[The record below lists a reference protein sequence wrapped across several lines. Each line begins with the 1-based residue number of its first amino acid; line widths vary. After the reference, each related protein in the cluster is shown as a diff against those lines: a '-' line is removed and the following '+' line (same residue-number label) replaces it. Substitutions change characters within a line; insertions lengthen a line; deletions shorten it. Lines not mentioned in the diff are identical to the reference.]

1 MSIITVGSPFYNR
14 APSMSVP
21 IPPVVPVEIT
31 KFKRPPSFYNQWQAN
46 EGIPIHK
53 VFHIE
58 HLTEVELGDW
68 KRFGCRGA
76 FVNLADA
83 HITTA
88 AILEI
93 APGAETKPVKHMF
106 ETLVYVVEGK
116 GRTTVSQAGYPDAE
130 ASWSDRGLFSPPLNT
145 TYVHKNLDRSR
156 PARLLM
162 VSNAPL
168 VLSLYHNE
176 KAVFESPIVF
186 DDRFRG
192 QGDFFADLGK
202 YIGGRLWR
210 TNFVPDVR
218 EFALI
223 TWKERGAGAKS
234 FHLSMADNTMACHL
248 SEFEVG
254 TYKKAHRHGPG
265 AHVVILQGEG
275 YSLLW
280 EEGKERIKVDWRE
293 GSMFSPPEWW
303 YHQHFNTGPEPARYL
318 ALRRGGSPEHPL
330 KLGMSGGQNEE
341 DGGPDQIEYE
351 DEDPTIRDT
360 YAQELSKR
368 GVTLQMPNITYN
380 RK

>member
-1 MSIITVGSPFYNR
+1 MSIE
-14 APSMSVP
+14 
-21 IPPVVPVEIT
+21 PPPLVPVEVT
-31 KFKRPPSFYNQWQAN
+31 PFKRPPSFYNQWQAT

-58 HLTEVELGDW
+58 RLTDVELGDW
-68 KRFGCRGA
+68 HRFGCRGA
-76 FVNLADA
+76 FVNLADS

-93 APGAETKPVKHMF
+93 APGASTRPVKHMF
-106 ETLVYVVEGK
+106 EALVYAVEGQ
-116 GRTTVSQAGYPDAE
+116 GRTTVIQDGYGQAE
-130 ASWSDRGLFSPPLNT
+130 ASWSERSLFSPPLNT
-145 TYVHKNLDRSR
+145 TYVHHNTGKT

-186 DDRFRG
+186 DDRFDGR
-192 QGDFFADLGK
+192 GDFFADPGK

-210 TNFVPDVR
+210 TNFVQDVR
-218 EFALI
+218 EFSLI
-223 TWKERGAGAKS
+223 TWKARGAGAKS
-234 FHLSMADNTMACHL
+234 FHLSMAENTMACHL

-303 YHQHFNTGPEPARYL
+303 YHQHFNVGPEPARYL

-341 DGGPDQIEYE
+341 DSGPDQIEYE
-351 DEDPTIRDT
+351 DEDPAIR
-360 YAQELSKR
+360 ELYVAELAKR
-368 GVTLQMPNITYN
+368 GVTLQMPDVAN
-380 RK
+380 RAR